1 MRSVS
6 GRGTVQNDRVE
17 RILDALIELLA
28 TRGPDALS
36 IRNVASAAGVS
47 VGAVQ
52 HHFGTKEKLLQ
63 AAMLT
68 VEQRFASRIADL
80 LRDDPSPESRLRAFC
95 VEIAGLGSDDITEVV
110 VWTVFAARSAVDDG
124 IRQHHVS
131 SWRHTEDVLR
141 ALVDAAYPQATA
153 DSADSAA
160 LLLAVLDGIAVSR
173 AAERS
178 ARLPVERGIRI
189 LDQALAGIASAR

>member
-1 MRSVS
+1 
-6 GRGTVQNDRVE
+6 VQNGRVE

-95 VEIAGLGSDDITEVV
+95 VEIAGLGNDDITEVV
-110 VWTVFAARSAVDDG
+110 VWTVFAARSAVDNS

-141 ALVDAAYPQATA
+141 ALIEAAYPQAATDA
-153 DSADSAA
+153 GDSAA

-178 ARLPVERGIRI
+178 ARLPVDRGIRI
-189 LDQALAGIASAR
+189 LDQALSGIATAR

>member
-1 MRSVS
+1 
-6 GRGTVQNDRVE
+6 VQNGRVE

-110 VWTVFAARSAVDDG
+110 VWTVFAARSAVDDS
-124 IRQHHVS
+124 IRLHHVS

-141 ALVDAAYPQATA
+141 ALIDAAYPQATA

-178 ARLPVERGIRI
+178 ARLPVDRGIRI
-189 LDQALAGIASAR
+189 LDQALLGIATAR

>member
-1 MRSVS
+1 M
-6 GRGTVQNDRVE
+6 QNGRVE

-95 VEIAGLGSDDITEVV
+95 VEIAGLGNDDITEVV
-110 VWTVFAARSAVDDG
+110 VWTVFAARSAVDNS

-141 ALVDAAYPQATA
+141 ALIEAAYPQAATDA
-153 DSADSAA
+153 GDSAA

-178 ARLPVERGIRI
+178 ARLPVDRGIRI
-189 LDQALAGIASAR
+189 LDQALSGIATAR

>member
-1 MRSVS
+1 
-6 GRGTVQNDRVE
+6 VQNDRVE

-68 VEQRFASRIADL
+68 VEERFASRISDR

-95 VEIAGLGSDDITEVV
+95 VEIAGLETDDTTEVV
-110 VWTVFAARSAVDDG
+110 VWTAFAARAAVDDS

-141 ALVDAAYPQATA
+141 ALIDAAYPQATA

-178 ARLPVERGIRI
+178 ARLPVDRGIRI
-189 LDQALAGIASAR
+189 LDRALLGIATAR

>member
-1 MRSVS
+1 
-6 GRGTVQNDRVE
+6 VE

-63 AAMLT
+63 AAMDA
-68 VEQRFASRIADL
+68 VELRFRDRIGTL
-80 LRDDPSPESRLRAFC
+80 LQHEPSAESRLRAFC
-95 VEIAGLGSDDITEVV
+95 VEIAGLGSDDTTEVV
-110 VWTVFAARSAVDDG
+110 VWTVFAARAAVDDS
-124 IRQHHVS
+124 IRAHHTS
-131 SWRHTEDVLR
+131 SWSHTEDVLR
-141 ALVDAAYPQATA
+141 ALIEHAYPGANGDA
-153 DSADSAA
+153 GDSAA

-178 ARLPVERGIRI
+178 TRLPRERGLRI
-189 LDQALAGIASAR
+189 LDRALDALR

>member
-1 MRSVS
+1 
-6 GRGTVQNDRVE
+6 VQNGRVE
-17 RILDALIELLA
+17 RILDALIELLT

-63 AAMLT
+63 EAMLT

-110 VWTVFAARSAVDDG
+110 VWTVFAARSAVNDS
-124 IRQHHVS
+124 IRLHHVS

-141 ALVDAAYPQATA
+141 ALIDAAYPQATA

-178 ARLPVERGIRI
+178 ARLPVDRGIRI
-189 LDQALAGIASAR
+189 LDRALLGIATAR